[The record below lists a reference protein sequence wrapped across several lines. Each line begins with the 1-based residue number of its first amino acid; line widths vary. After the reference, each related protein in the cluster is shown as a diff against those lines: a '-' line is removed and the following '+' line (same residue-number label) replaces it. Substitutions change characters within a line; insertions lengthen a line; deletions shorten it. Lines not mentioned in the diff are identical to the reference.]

1 MRAIVNKG
9 RGENLRLDCPDR
21 VVACVMACRNAF
33 EKMMY
38 RSCTT

>member
-1 MRAIVNKG
+1 MRTMANKG

-21 VVACVMACRNAF
+21 VVVRVKACRSAF
-33 EKMMY
+33 GKMMY